1 MRSKP
6 LQHPLFS
13 PVSAGT
19 HRDGA
24 SDAACDCG
32 VQSTAQRTDNKDP
45 IWIMLLISL
54 GTGPFSVGAC
64 PWSLCTTAKDKHTL
78 DTGPVIHHR
87 TGRKGTRRPRQMCL
101 FFLSFHLPWLDISS
115 CGESQRP
122 SQENKVMPALTDYTV
137 PSVKGAIEGR
147 SENPASAW
155 AAGNP
160 LSAVALARR
169 TITNVL
175 VHETKKALD
184 CTICQSDPALSL
196 PVLVFHFAR

>member
-1 MRSKP
+1 
-6 LQHPLFS
+6 
-13 PVSAGT
+13 
-19 HRDGA
+19 
-24 SDAACDCG
+24 
-32 VQSTAQRTDNKDP
+32 
-45 IWIMLLISL
+45 MLLISL

-87 TGRKGTRRPRQMCL
+87 AGRKGTRRPRQMCL

-160 LSAVALARR
+160 LSAVARARR

-175 VHETKKALD
+175 VHETKKHSTVQFVSQILHSRCLFWFSILHDKSQFLGNSWMRKYCHGCHHIKQQLFSLASHKWRNVTVAALF
-184 CTICQSDPALSL
+184 P
-196 PVLVFHFAR
+196 R

>member
-1 MRSKP
+1 
-6 LQHPLFS
+6 
-13 PVSAGT
+13 
-19 HRDGA
+19 
-24 SDAACDCG
+24 
-32 VQSTAQRTDNKDP
+32 
-45 IWIMLLISL
+45 MLLISL

-78 DTGPVIHHR
+78 GTGPVIHHR
-87 TGRKGTRRPRQMCL
+87 AGRKGTGRPRQMCL

-137 PSVKGAIEGR
+137 PSVKRAIEGR

-175 VHETKKALD
+175 VHETKSTQLYNLSVRSCTLAACSGLPF
-184 CTICQSDPALSL
+184 CTISLS
-196 PVLVFHFAR
+196 F

>member
-1 MRSKP
+1 
-6 LQHPLFS
+6 
-13 PVSAGT
+13 
-19 HRDGA
+19 
-24 SDAACDCG
+24 
-32 VQSTAQRTDNKDP
+32 
-45 IWIMLLISL
+45 MLLISL

-78 DTGPVIHHR
+78 NAGPVIHHR
-87 TGRKGTRRPRQMCL
+87 AGRKGTGRPRQMCL

-115 CGESQRP
+115 CGEAQRP

-137 PSVKGAIEGR
+137 PSVKRAIEGR

-160 LSAVALARR
+160 LSAVALARW

-175 VHETKKALD
+175 VHETKSTQLYNLSVRS
-184 CTICQSDPALSL
+184 CTLAACSGLPFSTISLSFEETAEWENIAM
-196 PVLVFHFAR
+196 PVTISNSSSLA